1 MLKLAFEKA
10 SKAEEEGSKAG
21 EEGSKAVSA
30 KGQDKPK
37 SAAPAFFLS
46 VFVGFGTGQ
55 YYCGTN
61 GTPFLLL
68 DILGL
73 TMTFVGV
80 PAAISSQNFSDAAY
94 FLVVGPFTFLFS
106 RIWQIFDVFWAI
118 DEARRAGRVAKVV
131 PAIAVDVRR
140 TSFDLGVSLKY

>member
-1 MLKLAFEKA
+1 
-10 SKAEEEGSKAG
+10 
-21 EEGSKAVSA
+21 
-30 KGQDKPK
+30 
-37 SAAPAFFLS
+37 
-46 VFVGFGTGQ
+46 
-55 YYCGTN
+55 
-61 GTPFLLL
+61 LLL